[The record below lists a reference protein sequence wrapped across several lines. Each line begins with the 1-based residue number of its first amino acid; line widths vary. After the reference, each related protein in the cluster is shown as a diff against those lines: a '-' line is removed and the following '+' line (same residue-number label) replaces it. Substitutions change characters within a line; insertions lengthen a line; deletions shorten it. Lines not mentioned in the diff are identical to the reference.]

1 MGIRHWFAACALAAL
16 AFAGCPTVDLGD
28 TPSDIGQC
36 NPPGGQDYFD
46 NVIYPQYLNANTPA
60 CTSSGGCHN
69 EAGGNALNLRTQ
81 PVDPVLNFKQA
92 QVYLNCGTPEM
103 SDLLTKPLAGTN
115 PHGGGDLI
123 QPGDPR
129 IQLFLDWFQ

>member
-1 MGIRHWFAACALAAL
+1 MGIRQPLTACVLACALAA
-16 AFAGCPTVDLGD
+16 CPTVDLGD

-36 NPPGGQDYFD
+36 NPAGGIDYFQ
-46 NVIYPQYLNANTPA
+46 NVIWPNYITAGAMA

-81 PVDPVLNFKQA
+81 PVDFALNFRQA

-103 SDLLTKPLAGTN
+103 SDLLTKPLSTSN

-123 QPGDPR
+123 SPGDPR
-129 IQLFLDWFQ
+129 IQLFLDWF